1 MDVSIVI
8 PCYNSEKNIGG
19 VIESLDKIFS
29 SLNVTFEYVLVND
42 CSKDRTFEVISD
54 LARKKGNITAVDL
67 AKNSGQHAALMAGF
81 HFVKGD
87 VVVTC
92 EDDGQTNIDVFPELY
107 KKVGEGYDV
116 ATVRFKLL

>member
-81 HFVKGD
+81 HFLLEVA
-87 VVVTC
+87 
-92 EDDGQTNIDVFPELY
+92 E
-107 KKVGEGYDV
+107 VGEIV
-116 ATVRFKLL
+116 ILRPVPEVLLGLAYVKHVLGRAGL